1 MFLYNFEQFWIFLP
15 PWTQCC
21 NGELSVSVLS
31 TRRRQSPRIP
41 SFKECDPAMDSKR
54 FVEVTSSHVSAC
66 FSFLRRPRLRGPP
79 LWERDTSCFN
89 SCGKLYFHF
98 LSQFITHRL
107 FHPCGV
113 VCLSV
118 QCLCLRNLNSVLVCQ
133 LYIVDLALCNCIPW
147 CLALWHLEEGR

>member
-1 MFLYNFEQFWIFLP
+1 MFFIFNLTGISSSVANSEFCGSLNKIRHCVDATDFNFHSIRLDNLALRCFCTILPNFESFCLIILP

-31 TRRRQSPRIP
+31 TRRRRSPRIP
-41 SFKECDPAMDSKR
+41 SFKECDPAKDSKR

-89 SCGKLYFHF
+89 SCGKFHF
-98 LSQFITHRL
+98 Y
-107 FHPCGV
+107 
-113 VCLSV
+113 
-118 QCLCLRNLNSVLVCQ
+118 LC
-133 LYIVDLALCNCIPW
+133 
-147 CLALWHLEEGR
+147 